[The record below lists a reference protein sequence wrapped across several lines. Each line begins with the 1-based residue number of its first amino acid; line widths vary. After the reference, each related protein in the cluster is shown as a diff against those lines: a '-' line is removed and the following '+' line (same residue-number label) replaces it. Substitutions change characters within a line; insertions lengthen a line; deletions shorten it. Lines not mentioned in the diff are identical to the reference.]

1 MDKGTD
7 KQYVADFLYTVQLL
21 ISDVCTKFQNSRS
34 SSSGEIFDKKF
45 PYALPWSER
54 LKKGKNRKRRQ
65 NLISAPLV
73 VFTEIH
79 LVVLIVY
86 TKFEYCSTHRI

>member
-34 SSSGEIFDKKF
+34 SSSGEIFDKNF
-45 PYALPWSER
+45 HMHYL
-54 LKKGKNRKRRQ
+54 G
-65 NLISAPLV
+65 V
-73 VFTEIH
+73 GD
-79 LVVLIVY
+79 
-86 TKFEYCSTHRI
+86 

>member
-7 KQYVADFLYTVQLL
+7 KQYVAEFLYTVQLL

-34 SSSGEIFDKKF
+34 SSSGEIFDEKF

-54 LKKGKNRKRRQ
+54 LKKGKNRKKAKL
-65 NLISAPLV
+65 NLSTLG
-73 VFTEIH
+73 F
-79 LVVLIVY
+79 VY
-86 TKFEYCSTHRI
+86 SNTLGCPHCVYKI

>member
-1 MDKGTD
+1 MWLH
-7 KQYVADFLYTVQLL
+7 FLYTVQLL

-34 SSSGEIFDKKF
+34 SSSREIFDKKI

-54 LKKGKNRKRRQ
+54 LKKEKIEKEGKIKS
-65 NLISAPLV
+65 LAPLV
-73 VFTEIH
+73 LFTVTH

-86 TKFEYCSTHRI
+86 TKFEYCSTHRF